1 MSDPERDDEKGFLAR
16 WSERKQEARQP
27 EPKPG
32 APAAEAAVPAKP
44 DTEGVVEEEFDL
56 SSLPKLEDITGTTD
70 ISTFLRKGVPEQL
83 RNEALRKSWVLDP
96 AVRNYVNPALEYAYD
111 WNTPGGVPG
120 GGELG
125 AGFDV
130 ARMVAQIMGHESP
143 GEAAVPAKEGD
154 TAAITP
160 EPSPEHAA
168 VQKTEP
174 GLPTEALRRSDEA
187 VPGAEDGATAAG
199 QRQESETLDSV
210 APQQAVRR
218 HGSAK
223 PTV

>member
-1 MSDPERDDEKGFLAR
+1 
-16 WSERKQEARQP
+16 
-27 EPKPG
+27 
-32 APAAEAAVPAKP
+32 
-44 DTEGVVEEEFDL
+44 
-56 SSLPKLEDITGTTD
+56 
-70 ISTFLRKGVPEQL
+70 
-83 RNEALRKSWVLDP
+83 
-96 AVRNYVNPALEYAYD
+96 
-111 WNTPGGVPG
+111 
-120 GGELG
+120 
-125 AGFDV
+125 
-130 ARMVAQIMGHESP
+130 VAQIMGHESP
-143 GEAAVPAKEGD
+143 GEAAMPAKEGD

-187 VPGAEDGATAAG
+187 VPSAEDGASAAG
-199 QRQESETLDSV
+199 QGQESETLDSV